1 MDQGRL
7 EELKRLLQKRRGGA
21 KQNRGE
27 ELGVENSETENS
39 ETENSEVSNFKVQ
52 NFEVS
57 NFESLNPE
65 ASNSEFP
72 SSEISNY
79 ETQNSKAPN
88 SKVSNSEASNSETPD
103 SDPDALN
110 LEAEADQNS
119 SCENNAEPQNF
130 ISDDSGALQENSKT
144 RDYDKEPII
153 IKDHTYY
160 EFMIYQFPALLI
172 GFIIFL
178 TFATIVNPVSLKTFR
193 MLPFILVSLLTVIRD
208 KDGMYFEFRNDK
220 ILYYYKNKIRKI
232 FELNS
237 IGAMVISF
245 DCRHSMRQRVNWFIK
260 IALLLWL
267 LLAFVADSYDETI
280 GQYIT
285 NVLCLFVLAASGIFG
300 AKPLMHLRNG
310 SLSFF
315 GFHDQLV
322 LYKENAEVEIL
333 NILMATEDEYLQ
345 LRDYFMQTMQK
356 DISNLQRTMSIF
368 NEKIEFRKFKF

>member
-1 MDQGRL
+1 MDQSRL
-7 EELKRLLQKRRGGA
+7 EELKRLLQKRHQEP
-21 KQNRGE
+21 KQGLEQNSNG
-27 ELGVENSETENS
+27 ENSGTSDFGVSNFKAQNS
-39 ETENSEVSNFKVQ
+39 EISNSEVSNFEASNFRTL
-52 NFEVS
+52 NFEAS
-57 NFESLNPE
+57 NFEIL
-65 ASNSEFP
+65 NSEP
-72 SSEISNY
+72 PNLESL
-79 ETQNSKAPN
+79 NSKAPN
-88 SKVSNSEASNSETPD
+88 FAT
-103 SDPDALN
+103 DALN
-110 LEAEADQNS
+110 LESETDLNS
-119 SCENNAEPQNF
+119 TRENSMESQNF
-130 ISDDSGALQENSKT
+130 ISNDGSALRQNSKA

-172 GFIIFL
+172 GFIIFF
-178 TFATIVNPVSLKTFR
+178 TFATIVNPVSPKTFR
-193 MLPFILVSLLTVIRD
+193 MLPLILVSLLTVIRD
-208 KDGMYFEFRNDK
+208 KDGMYFEFKNDK
-220 ILYYYKNKIRKI
+220 ILYYHKNKIRKI

-280 GQYIT
+280 GEYTT

-310 SLSFF
+310 SLGFF
-315 GFHDQLV
+315 GLHDQLV

-333 NILMATEDEYLQ
+333 NILMANKEEYVQ

-368 NEKIEFRKFKF
+368 NKKIEFRKFKF

>member
-1 MDQGRL
+1 MDQSRL
-7 EELKRLLQKRRGGA
+7 EELKRLLDERRGGA
-21 KQNRGE
+21 KQNRSE
-27 ELGVENSETENS
+27 ELGVENSKTKNS
-39 ETENSEVSNFKVQ
+39 ETKNSETSNFKAQNSEVSN
-52 NFEVS
+52 
-57 NFESLNPE
+57 
-65 ASNSEFP
+65 SEP
-72 SSEISNY
+72 
-79 ETQNSKAPN
+79 QNSKSSN
-88 SKVSNSEASNSETPD
+88 SKVSNSEASKFETLK

-110 LEAEADQNS
+110 LETEAAQNS
-119 SCENNAEPQNF
+119 AFENSVEPQNF
-130 ISDDSGALQENSKT
+130 ISDDSGALRQNFKA

-315 GFHDQLV
+315 GLHDQLV
-322 LYKENAEVEIL
+322 LYKENAEVEML
-333 NILMATEDEYLQ
+333 NILMATEDEHLQ

>member
-1 MDQGRL
+1 MDQSRL
-7 EELKRLLQKRRGGA
+7 EELKRLLQKRHQEPKRGLE
-21 KQNRGE
+21 QNSNG
-27 ELGVENSETENS
+27 ENSGTSNFG
-39 ETENSEVSNFKVQ
+39 VSNFKAQ
-52 NFEVS
+52 NSEISNSEAS
-57 NFESLNPE
+57 NFE
-65 ASNSEFP
+65 ASNSEFLNFESP
-72 SSEISNY
+72 NSEIL
-79 ETQNSKAPN
+79 NSKSLN
-88 SKVSNSEASNSETPD
+88 SRAQNSEASNSEIPN
-103 SDPDALN
+103 SDPGALN
-110 LEAEADQNS
+110 LKAEADQNS
-119 SCENNAEPQNF
+119 ACVNNIEPQNS
-130 ISDDSGALQENSKT
+130 ISDDSGSLQQNSKA

-193 MLPFILVSLLTVIRD
+193 MLPLILVSLLTVIRD
-208 KDGMYFEFRNDK
+208 KDGMYFEFKNDK
-220 ILYYYKNKIRKI
+220 ILYYHKNKIRKI

-300 AKPLMHLRNG
+300 AKAIMHLRNG

-315 GFHDQLV
+315 GLHDQLV

-333 NILMATEDEYLQ
+333 NILMANKEEYVQ

>member
-1 MDQGRL
+1 MDQSRL
-7 EELKRLLQKRRGGA
+7 EELKRLLQKRHQEPKRGSE
-21 KQNRGE
+21 QNSNGE
-27 ELGVENSETENS
+27 NFKAPNSEIQ
-39 ETENSEVSNFKVQ
+39 NSEVSNF
-52 NFEVS
+52 EV
-57 NFESLNPE
+57 
-65 ASNSEFP
+65 SNSEFLNFE
-72 SSEISNY
+72 S
-79 ETQNSKAPN
+79 PN
-88 SKVSNSEASNSETPD
+88 SEVSNSKFLNYKSSNFEASNSETLN

-110 LEAEADQNS
+110 LEAKAAQNS
-119 SCENNAEPQNF
+119 ACENSAEQQNF
-130 ISDDSGALQENSKT
+130 ISNDGGALRQNSKA
-144 RDYDKEPII
+144 RDYDKNPLI

-208 KDGMYFEFRNDK
+208 KDGMYFEFKNDK
-220 ILYYYKNKIRKI
+220 ILYYHKNKIRKI

-267 LLAFVADSYDETI
+267 LLAFVANSYDVTI
-280 GQYIT
+280 GEYIT

-310 SLSFF
+310 SLGFF
-315 GFHDQLV
+315 GLHDQLV

-333 NILMATEDEYLQ
+333 NILMANKEEYLQ
-345 LRDYFMQTMQK
+345 LRDYFMQTIQK

-368 NEKIEFRKFKF
+368 NKKIEFRKFKF

>member
-1 MDQGRL
+1 MDQSRL
-7 EELKRLLQKRRGGA
+7 EELRKLLQKQHQEPKLGLE
-21 KQNRGE
+21 QNSNGE
-27 ELGVENSETENS
+27 NFKVLNSETE
-39 ETENSEVSNFKVQ
+39 

-57 NFESLNPE
+57 NFEV
-65 ASNSEFP
+65 SNSEFLNFESP
-72 SSEISNY
+72 NSEVS
-79 ETQNSKAPN
+79 NSKFLN
-88 SKVSNSEASNSETPD
+88 YKSSNSEASNSETPD
-103 SDPDALN
+103 SDPGALN
-110 LEAEADQNS
+110 LEAEADRNS
-119 SCENNAEPQNF
+119 ACENNAEQQNF
-130 ISDDSGALQENSKT
+130 TSDGGGALRENPKN

-220 ILYYYKNKIRKI
+220 ILYYHKNKIRKI

-267 LLAFVADSYDETI
+267 LLAFVANSYDETI
-280 GQYIT
+280 GEYIT

-310 SLSFF
+310 SLGFF

-333 NILMATEDEYLQ
+333 NILMANKEEYVQ

>member
-7 EELKRLLQKRRGGA
+7 EELKRLLQKRLQEP
-21 KQNRGE
+21 KQSSEQNSNGE
-27 ELGVENSETENS
+27 NFKA
-39 ETENSEVSNFKVQ
+39 SNFETKNFEAS

-57 NFESLNPE
+57 NSEILNSEPLNSRAPNPE
-65 ASNSEFP
+65 VSNFETPNSTTGASNL
-72 SSEISNY
+72 
-79 ETQNSKAPN
+79 KA
-88 SKVSNSEASNSETPD
+88 E
-103 SDPDALN
+103 

-178 TFATIVNPVSLKTFR
+178 TFATIVNPVSPKTFR
-193 MLPFILVSLLTVIRD
+193 MLPLILVSLLTVIRD
-208 KDGMYFEFRNDK
+208 KDGMYFELKNDK
-220 ILYYYKNKIRKI
+220 ILYYYKNKIHKI

-237 IGAMVISF
+237 IGAMIISL
-245 DCRHSMRQRVNWFIK
+245 DCRHSMRQRINWFIK
-260 IALLLWL
+260 IALLLWIL
-267 LLAFVADSYDETI
+267 LIFAANAYDTTI
-280 GQYIT
+280 SENVT
-285 NVLCLFVLAASGIFG
+285 NILCLFVLAASGIFG

-310 SLSFF
+310 SLGFF
-315 GFHDQLV
+315 GLHDQLV

>member
-1 MDQGRL
+1 MDQNRL
-7 EELKRLLQKRRGGA
+7 EELKRLLQKRHQEP
-21 KQNRGE
+21 KQGLVQNFNG
-27 ELGVENSETENS
+27 ENSGTSNFG
-39 ETENSEVSNFKVQ
+39 VSNFKAQ
-52 NFEVS
+52 
-57 NFESLNPE
+57 
-65 ASNSEFP
+65 NSE
-72 SSEISNY
+72 I
-79 ETQNSKAPN
+79 
-88 SKVSNSEASNSETPD
+88 SNSEASNFEASNFGTLNFEASNFEILNSEPPNFESLNSKAPN

-110 LEAEADQNS
+110 LETEANQNS
-119 SCENNAEPQNF
+119 ACVNNIEQQNF
-130 ISDDSGALQENSKT
+130 ISDDSGVLPQNSKA

-193 MLPFILVSLLTVIRD
+193 MLPSILVSLLTVIRD
-208 KDGMYFEFRNDK
+208 KDGMYFEFKNDK

-237 IGAMVISF
+237 IGAMIISF
-245 DCRHSMRQRVNWFIK
+245 DCRHSMRQRINWFIK
-260 IALLLWL
+260 IALLLWIL
-267 LLAFVADSYDETI
+267 LIFAADAYDMTI
-280 GQYIT
+280 GESIT
-285 NVLCLFVLAASGIFG
+285 DILCIFILAASGIFG
-300 AKPLMHLRNG
+300 AKAIMHLRNG
-310 SLSFF
+310 SLGFF
-315 GFHDQLV
+315 GLHDQLV

-333 NILMATEDEYLQ
+333 NILMANKEEYLQ

>member
-1 MDQGRL
+1 MDQNRL
-7 EELKRLLQKRRGGA
+7 EELKRLLQKRCGSA
-21 KQNRGE
+21 KQNRSE

-79 ETQNSKAPN
+79 ETQNSKVPN
-88 SKVSNSEASNSETPD
+88 SAI
-103 SDPDALN
+103 DALN

-119 SCENNAEPQNF
+119 AFENSVEPQNF
-130 ISDDSGALQENSKT
+130 ISDDSGALRQNFKA

-153 IKDHTYY
+153 MKDHTYY

-178 TFATIVNPVSLKTFR
+178 TFATIVNPVSPKTFR
-193 MLPFILVSLLTVIRD
+193 MLPLILVSLLTVIRD
-208 KDGMYFEFRNDK
+208 KDGMYFEFRNNK
-220 ILYYYKNKIRKI
+220 ILYYYKNKIHKI

-237 IGAMVISF
+237 IGAMIISL
-245 DCRHSMRQRVNWFIK
+245 DCRHSMRQRINWFIK
-260 IALLLWL
+260 IALLLWIL
-267 LLAFVADSYDETI
+267 LIFAADAYDTTI
-280 GQYIT
+280 SENVT
-285 NVLCLFVLAASGIFG
+285 NILCLFVLAASGIFG

-310 SLSFF
+310 SLGFF
-315 GFHDQLV
+315 GLHDQLV

>member
-1 MDQGRL
+1 MDQSRL
-7 EELKRLLQKRRGGA
+7 DELRKLLQKRHQEPKRDLE
-21 KQNRGE
+21 QNSNGE
-27 ELGVENSETENS
+27 NSKAPNSETK
-39 ETENSEVSNFKVQ
+39 NSEVSNFEVPNSRTL
-52 NFEVS
+52 NFEAS
-57 NFESLNPE
+57 NFEILN
-65 ASNSEFP
+65 
-72 SSEISNY
+72 
-79 ETQNSKAPN
+79 
-88 SKVSNSEASNSETPD
+88 

-110 LEAEADQNS
+110 LESETDLNS
-119 SCENNAEPQNF
+119 TRENSMEPQNF
-130 ISDDSGALQENSKT
+130 TSDDSGSLPQNSKT
-144 RDYDKEPII
+144 RNYDKEPIV

-178 TFATIVNPVSLKTFR
+178 TFATIVNPVSPKTFR
-193 MLPFILVSLLTVIRD
+193 MLPLILVSLLTVIRD
-208 KDGMYFEFRNDK
+208 KDGMYFEFRNNK
-220 ILYYYKNKIRKI
+220 IMYYYKNKIRKI

-300 AKPLMHLRNG
+300 AKPLIHLRNG
-310 SLSFF
+310 SLGFF
-315 GFHDQLV
+315 GLHDQLV